1 MRSAGSSNRCRKVLR
16 SEAVSVSDQ
25 TKISEPR
32 AGKDRRNGS
41 AYLNLGR
48 FMVFLAVVN
57 PPFWASIVRGLT
69 RDVVLACAVFSG
81 LMIVF
86 GLALILVG
94 RSRIAR

>member
-1 MRSAGSSNRCRKVLR
+1 VNA
-16 SEAVSVSDQ
+16 SDR
-25 TKISEPR
+25 TRITEPR
-32 AGKDRRNGS
+32 AGEDRHNGS

-48 FMVFLAVVN
+48 FLVLLAVVN

-69 RDVVLACAVFSG
+69 RDVIIACALFSG